1 MFILEM
7 QKAAITRLDSFD
19 DDKSEEI
26 KEFNVRPRPD
36 DEMRGSL
43 SLDIDIIEFMK
54 DPQTYPEV
62 Y

>member
-1 MFILEM
+1 MFSVEM

-19 DDKSEEI
+19 DEKSEEI

-43 SLDIDIIEFMK
+43 SLDIDIVEFMK

-62 Y
+62 F